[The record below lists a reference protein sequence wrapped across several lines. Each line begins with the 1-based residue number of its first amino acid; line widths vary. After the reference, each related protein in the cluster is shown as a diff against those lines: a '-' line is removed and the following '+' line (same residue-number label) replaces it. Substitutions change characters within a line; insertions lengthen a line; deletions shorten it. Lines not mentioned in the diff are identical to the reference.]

1 MRKRFDQ
8 QLSLGATPI
17 SEVKIRTKGRDEMP
31 PVLVAL
37 QAIFTNPEL
46 NEKIFSILE
55 EKIMEGKKNTGRNGM
70 DLWHILVL
78 SVVRHACN
86 TNWDKLEYY
95 ANNDIGMRSIMGL
108 HFGTFNDDFLFFEYQ
123 NILDNVSLLDA
134 GTLHKINAVVV
145 EYGIALL
152 KKKEDEALDLKTDSF
167 ALETNVHFPTDL
179 NLLWDSLR
187 VMLRLLGKLLKKQPQ
202 VTGWRKLTS
211 IVATTKSIYRSCSQA
226 VFKGKKEEYKKE
238 MVRLYLNHAKAL
250 MHRVNEYLEKYP
262 NADMRKYNDYVL
274 KFTDQIERRLIK
286 GQVIPSEEK
295 VYSIFEEH
303 TEWLSKGKR
312 APELGNTILIT
323 THQHHLILD
332 HKILYKQKD
341 PSQIAPLL
349 TRLKANFPDQKIES
363 LSTDKGF
370 YSKINK
376 EDCLRVGIKNV
387 IMPKK
392 GKLNKE
398 EYEAEHTKT
407 FISLRKRH
415 SAVESNINMLEHHGL
430 NRCPDRGI
438 PHYEKYVALSV
449 LAYNLHLIGN
459 ELVRQRREK
468 ERIAWMRKEYRQAA

>member
-17 SEVKIRTKGRDEMP
+17 SEVKIRTKSRDEMP

-37 QAIFTNPEL
+37 QTIFTTPEL
-46 NEKIFSILE
+46 NEKIFLILE
-55 EKIMEGKKNTGRNGM
+55 DKILKGKQSTGRKGM

-95 ANNDIGMRSIMGL
+95 ANNDMGMRSIMGL
-108 HFGTFNDDFLFFEYQ
+108 HFSRFNDDFLFFEYQ

-134 GTLHKINAVVV
+134 ETLHKINEVVV
-145 EYGIALL
+145 EYGIKLL
-152 KKKEDEALDLKTDSF
+152 KKKEDEVLELKTDSF

-187 VMLRLLGKLLKKQPQ
+187 VTLRLLGKRLKKSPE
-202 VTGWRKLTS
+202 VKGWRKLKS

-226 VFKGKKEEYKKE
+226 VFKGKKEDYKKE
-238 MVRLYLNHAKAL
+238 MVRLYLNHARGL
-250 MHRVNEYLEKYP
+250 MNRVNDYLEKYP
-262 NADMRKYNDYVL
+262 NGDIRKYNNYVL

-286 GQVIPSEEK
+286 GEAIPSQEK

-303 TEWLSKGKR
+303 TEWLNKGKR
-312 APELGNTILIT
+312 TPELGNSILIT
-323 THQHHLILD
+323 TNQDHLILD
-332 HKILYKQKD
+332 YMIVYKEKD
-341 PSQIAPLL
+341 PSQITPLL
-349 TRLKANFPDQKIES
+349 ARLKENFPNQKIGS

-370 YSKINK
+370 YSKDNK
-376 EDCLRVGIKNV
+376 EDCQNADIENV

-398 EYEAEHTKT
+398 EYENEHTKT
-407 FISLRKRH
+407 FISLRRRH

-449 LAYNLHLIGN
+449 LAYNLHHIGN
-459 ELVRQRREK
+459 ELVRQRKEK
-468 ERIAWMRKEYRQAA
+468 ERIAFMRKERRQAA

>member
-8 QLSLGATPI
+8 QLSLGATLI
-17 SEVKIRTKGRDEMP
+17 SEVKIRTRGRDEMP

-37 QAIFTNPEL
+37 QTIFITPEL

-55 EKIMEGKKNTGRNGM
+55 EKILKGKKNTGRNGM

-78 SVVRHACN
+78 SVVRHTCN

-95 ANNDIGMRSIMGL
+95 ANNDASMRSIMGL
-108 HFGTFNDDFLFFEYQ
+108 HFNSFSEDFLFFEYQ

-134 GTLHKINAVVV
+134 ESLTKINAVVV
-145 EYGIALL
+145 EYGIQLL
-152 KKKEDEALDLKTDSF
+152 KKKGDVALELKTDSF

-187 VMLRLLGKLLKKQPQ
+187 VTLRQLGKQLKKHPEA
-202 VTGWRKLTS
+202 TGWRKLSS
-211 IVATTKSIYRSCSQA
+211 IVKATKSIYRSCSQA
-226 VFKGKKEEYKKE
+226 VFKGKKEDYKKE
-238 MVRLYLNHAKAL
+238 MVRRYLNQARAL
-250 MHRVNEYLEKYP
+250 MDRVNVHLETYP

-286 GQVIPSEEK
+286 GEVISSEEK

-303 TEWLSKGKR
+303 TEWLSKGKHS
-312 APELGNTILIT
+312 PELGNTILIT
-323 THQHHLILD
+323 TNQNHLILD
-332 HKILYKQKD
+332 YKILYKEKD
-341 PSQIAPLL
+341 PSQIVPLL
-349 TRLKANFPDQKIES
+349 ARLKVNFPGQKIES

-370 YSKINK
+370 YSKVNK
-376 EDCLRVGIKNV
+376 GDCLNAGIENV

-392 GKLNKE
+392 GKLSKT
-398 EYEAEHTKT
+398 EYQAEHTET
-407 FISLRKRH
+407 FISLRRRH

-449 LAYNLHLIGN
+449 LAYNLHHIGN

-468 ERIAWMRKEYRQAA
+468 ERIALMRKEYRQAA

>member
-17 SEVKIRTKGRDEMP
+17 SEVKIRIKGRDEMP
-31 PVLVAL
+31 PVLLGL
-37 QAIFTNPEL
+37 QTIFTTPEL
-46 NEKIFSILE
+46 NEKTFVILE
-55 EKIMEGKKNTGRNGM
+55 DTILKGKKNTGRNGM

-95 ANNDIGMRSIMGL
+95 ANNDMSMRAIMGL
-108 HFGTFNDDFLFFEYQ
+108 HFSSFNDDFLFFEYQ

-134 GTLHKINAVVV
+134 ETLNKINALVV
-145 EYGIALL
+145 EYGIKLF
-152 KKKEDEALDLKTDSF
+152 KKKEDQALELKADSF

-187 VMLRLLGKLLKKQPQ
+187 VTLRLLGKQLKDKPE
-202 VTGWRKLTS
+202 VKGWRKLKS
-211 IVATTKSIYRSCSQA
+211 IVTVTKSIYRSCSQA
-226 VFKGKKEEYKKE
+226 VFKGKKEDYKKE
-238 MVRLYLNHAKAL
+238 MVRLYLNHASGV
-250 MHRVNEYLEKYP
+250 MNRVNDYLEKYP
-262 NADMRKYNDYVL
+262 NAEMRKYNDYVL

-286 GQVIPSEEK
+286 GQIIPSEEK

-312 APELGNTILIT
+312 SPELGNNILIT
-323 THQHHLILD
+323 TNQNHLIVD
-332 HKILYKQKD
+332 YKIMYKEKD
-341 PSQIAPLL
+341 PSQIESLL
-349 TRLKANFPDQKIES
+349 ARLKENFPNQKIES

-370 YSKINK
+370 YSKDNK
-376 EDCLRVGIKNV
+376 QQCQDAKIGNV

-392 GKLNKE
+392 GKPTKE
-398 EYEAEHTKT
+398 EYESEHTET
-407 FISLRKRH
+407 FISLRRRH

-449 LAYNLHLIGN
+449 LAYNLHHIGN

-468 ERIAWMRKEYRQAA
+468 ERIALQRKGYRQAA